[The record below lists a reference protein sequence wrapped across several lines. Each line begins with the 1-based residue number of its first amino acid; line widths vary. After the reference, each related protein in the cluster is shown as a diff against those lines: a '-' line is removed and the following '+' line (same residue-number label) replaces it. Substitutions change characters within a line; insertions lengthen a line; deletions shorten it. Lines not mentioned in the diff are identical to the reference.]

1 MERTRS
7 AEPEP
12 TEPPPSA
19 PEVPAATETTEATEA
34 RQQSRRARRTAEKAA
49 HARHTRLGVA
59 GVAVGTAAAILAVWM
74 ITGWPGLTLT
84 NSPQP
89 GPTTPGQGELSGAS
103 PAVTAHRAT
112 TGATSSGPVTPTPSE
127 IARRMAAALSPV
139 DRLGLHAA
147 DPTFHTSG
155 FAPLCGPGSRG
166 APEYLVGFV
175 TRNLTGGR
183 AGTPVTILQSE
194 AVYRPGGVQALLDE
208 SMGVYCAGYVDAP
221 PGSPEGSVL
230 LRGRVG
236 GMVVAYLV
244 APTSARTALYIEASA
259 ASDDA
264 ISDVVAT
271 VMPGLIADARS
282 DAAALVKVTPGT

>member
-1 MERTRS
+1 M
-7 AEPEP
+7 
-12 TEPPPSA
+12 EPPPSA
-19 PEVPAATETTEATEA
+19 PAATETTEATEA
-34 RQQSRRARRTAEKAA
+34 RQQSRRARRRAERAA
-49 HARHTRLGVA
+49 HTRHTRLGVA

-89 GPTTPGQGELSGAS
+89 RPTTSGPAVLSQAS
-103 PAVTAHRAT
+103 PAATAHTSTGPRAP
-112 TGATSSGPVTPTPSE
+112 ATPMPSE

-139 DRLGLHAA
+139 DRLGFHAA

-244 APTSARTALYIEASA
+244 APTSARTALYVEASA
-259 ASDDA
+259 ATDDA

-282 DAAALVKVTPGT
+282 DAAALVKVTPGA